1 VFEAEAAT
9 LGGPATVVQPESA
22 WTGESLWSGGAYVN
36 ADDGGS
42 IVFDLPAHEQDRWV
56 EPVVELEPSLDAG
69 RSTWTGGGE
78 RLGRIDHGRVG
89 EQGISPAPGS
99 LQAIGLRNPLP
110 AGETSLEMR
119 SDGPTRVDAVLVR
132 PLVGRIVLTGT
143 EGAATALLASSARQV
158 QRVAVDLPGSGLI
171 VVQLYDD
178 RSRLRAET
186 TTDQLAEVRVLP
198 GGFHGSDPLNSTSSS
213 TTS

>member
-1 VFEAEAAT
+1 
-9 LGGPATVVQPESA
+9 
-22 WTGESLWSGGAYVN
+22 
-36 ADDGGS
+36 
-42 IVFDLPAHEQDRWV
+42 
-56 EPVVELEPSLDAG
+56 
-69 RSTWTGGGE
+69 
-78 RLGRIDHGRVG
+78 
-89 EQGISPAPGS
+89 
-99 LQAIGLRNPLP
+99 LRNPLP

-178 RSRLRAET
+178 RGRLRAET
-186 TTDQLAEVRVLP
+186 TTDQVAEVRVLP
-198 GGFHGSDPLNSTSSS
+198 GGFTVLTR
-213 TTS
+213 